1 MERRLSAIFAADMVG
16 YSRLMESD
24 EIGTLERQKVHR
36 VELFDPTLEEY
47 HGRIVKEMGDG
58 VLVEFPSV
66 VEAVQCAV
74 TIQREMTVRE
84 ADVTDERRIQ
94 YRIGINLGDIVI
106 EDDDIFGDGVNIAAR
121 LEQLAEPGGICISG
135 TAFDHLKSN
144 VEVGYESLGELQVK
158 NIKQVVRAYRVLTDP
173 DQVGVVI
180 EEERKSLTVN
190 YRMVAIAAALMIAA
204 IAGNGW

>member
-36 VELFDPTLEEY
+36 IELFDPTLEKY

-135 TAFDHLKSN
+135 TTYDQLKSKIK
-144 VEVGYESLGELQVK
+144 VGYESLGEVQVK
-158 NIKQVVRAYRVLTDP
+158 NIRQ
-173 DQVGVVI
+173 
-180 EEERKSLTVN
+180 
-190 YRMVAIAAALMIAA
+190 AIRT
-204 IAGNGW
+204 